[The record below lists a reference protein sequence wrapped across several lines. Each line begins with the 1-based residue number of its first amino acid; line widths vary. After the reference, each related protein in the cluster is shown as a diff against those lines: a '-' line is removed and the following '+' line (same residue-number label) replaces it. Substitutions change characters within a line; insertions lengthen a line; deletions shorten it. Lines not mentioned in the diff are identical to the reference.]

1 MAEIKTL
8 GPVGLN
14 PLGDYNSETKYEKL
28 DVVLYQG
35 SSYVALK
42 ELIEYF

>member
-1 MAEIKTL
+1 MSEIKTL

-14 PLGDYNSETKYEKL
+14 PLGDYNSQTEYEKL

-42 ELIEYF
+42 PV

>member
-8 GPVGLN
+8 GPVRLN
-14 PLGDYNSETKYEKL
+14 PTGKYDNTKNYEKL
-28 DVVLYQG
+28 DIIYYEG